1 MILTLRVGCCSM
13 IDLKQLWDSFAMLFI
28 VLDSVG
34 NVPIFYALTSTLSE
48 AERYRI
54 FTKSIVI
61 ASLMLL
67 TFALTGGAILDYYG
81 ISMADFRIAGGLV
94 LLLIALFGIFG
105 RIEAETLRSEQVAV
119 VPMATPLL
127 AGPGSLYTV
136 IYLSRVYGTAPT
148 LASIVLNTLAA
159 YAILRASGLILEK
172 AGKNTVLALSR
183 IFSLLLA
190 VLAVSIIRSGF
201 AEALAELSLKDG
213 R

>member
-1 MILTLRVGCCSM
+1 
-13 IDLKQLWDSFAMLFI
+13 DLKQLWDSFAMLFI

-48 AERYRI
+48 AERNRI

-61 ASLMLL
+61 ASIMLL

-81 ISMADFRIAGGLV
+81 VSMADFRIAGGLV

>member
-1 MILTLRVGCCSM
+1 LILTLRVGCCSM

-105 RIEAETLRSEQVAV
+105 KIEAETLRSEQVAV

>member
-1 MILTLRVGCCSM
+1 M

-48 AERYRI
+48 AERNRI

-61 ASLMLL
+61 ASIMLL

-81 ISMADFRIAGGLV
+81 VSMADFRIAGGLV

>member
-1 MILTLRVGCCSM
+1 M

-48 AERYRI
+48 AERNRI

-61 ASLMLL
+61 ASIMLL

-81 ISMADFRIAGGLV
+81 VSMADFRIAGGLV

-201 AEALAELSLKDG
+201 AEALAEL
-213 R
+213 

>member
-1 MILTLRVGCCSM
+1 M
-13 IDLKQLWDSFAMLFI
+13 IDLKQLWDSFTMLFI

-48 AERYRI
+48 VERNRI
-54 FTKSIVI
+54 FTRSVVI

-67 TFALTGGAILDYYG
+67 IFALTSGAVLDYYS

-105 RIEAETLRSEQVAV
+105 RIEAETLRSEQVAI

-136 IYLSRVYGTAPT
+136 IYLSKVYGAAPT
-148 LASIVLNTLAA
+148 LISIALNTLAA

-172 AGKNTVLALSR
+172 VGKNTVLALSR

-190 VLAVSIIRSGF
+190 VLAVSIMRSGF
-201 AEALAELSLKDG
+201 VEVLAELSLKYG

>member
-1 MILTLRVGCCSM
+1 M

-105 RIEAETLRSEQVAV
+105 KIEAETLRSEQVAV

>member
-1 MILTLRVGCCSM
+1 
-13 IDLKQLWDSFAMLFI
+13 
-28 VLDSVG
+28 
-34 NVPIFYALTSTLSE
+34 
-48 AERYRI
+48 
-54 FTKSIVI
+54 
-61 ASLMLL
+61 
-67 TFALTGGAILDYYG
+67 
-81 ISMADFRIAGGLV
+81 
-94 LLLIALFGIFG
+94 
-105 RIEAETLRSEQVAV
+105 QVAV

>member
-1 MILTLRVGCCSM
+1 LILTLRVGCCSM